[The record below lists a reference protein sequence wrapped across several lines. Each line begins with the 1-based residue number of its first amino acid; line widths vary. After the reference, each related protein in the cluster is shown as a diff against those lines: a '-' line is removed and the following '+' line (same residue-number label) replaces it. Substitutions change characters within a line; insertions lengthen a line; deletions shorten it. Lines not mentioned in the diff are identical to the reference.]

1 MYRPFEHTATSRA
14 MDCATFAVYH
24 DDDHFDAGNLAE
36 QASETSSQS
45 SGVINLHDPLHPL
58 LVGSFVAAWGGPE
71 EPTAQMHEDEDL
83 PSPWGEHRLSPTSRS
98 QSRELQQTTDIVRAQ
113 TPVSFEEE
121 KVGCPGFGYTFGDE
135 VDCGQDGLRPET
147 LHTKT
152 PASEFWVNK
161 TESGYAPQCGDLHPD
176 RILENRHISHWEM
189 QCVLSRR
196 GPGSMTAEQIEYY
209 QQKVDNWWYGMLP
222 VSQAVDDAVAQTS
235 GTKPYKSEFL
245 SASPLVD
252 WLAGIGSELMPV
264 RLAQNPGPPSL
275 SNASQGK
282 KVDSRR
288 ENLSQTQ
295 FVIDSWT
302 TSTRDNECT
311 IIVRSSGA
319 VFYLQC
325 IPAELEAEPILLADF
340 YKSLKILKTNEH
352 EDDVGDEGYDARRAE
367 AEKLAQ
373 PFNEI
378 ISALAPDPPM
388 PPITLH
394 QWLNPEW
401 FLLIATADEGK
412 IRPRRDYENPYLP
425 PGEYRQSRLWKSLD
439 LDKWVPN
446 WYLARDVQII
456 SANPG
461 ENPLLSPP
469 SKVFVQ
475 GDVTC
480 HFKGFERGFPAV
492 FRELRTFR
500 KISDALAT
508 GQIPSDMRICRLQG
522 VVCDVDV
529 DTPNQTRIT
538 GLLLVYIEPKIT
550 PAPSTLMNIA
560 RSTNQET
567 RKRWAKELGTT
578 VQTLHKAGIQW
589 GDAKPDNILVDK
601 NDDLWLIDFDG
612 GYTRT
617 WRKVTLKDWIRFK
630 FGFVTWVED
639 LFQRRTEAMKL
650 FVFFKS

>member
-1 MYRPFEHTATSRA
+1 
-14 MDCATFAVYH
+14 
-24 DDDHFDAGNLAE
+24 
-36 QASETSSQS
+36 
-45 SGVINLHDPLHPL
+45 
-58 LVGSFVAAWGGPE
+58 
-71 EPTAQMHEDEDL
+71 
-83 PSPWGEHRLSPTSRS
+83 
-98 QSRELQQTTDIVRAQ
+98 
-113 TPVSFEEE
+113 
-121 KVGCPGFGYTFGDE
+121 
-135 VDCGQDGLRPET
+135 
-147 LHTKT
+147 
-152 PASEFWVNK
+152 
-161 TESGYAPQCGDLHPD
+161 
-176 RILENRHISHWEM
+176 M
-189 QCVLSRR
+189 Q
-196 GPGSMTAEQIEYY
+196 
-209 QQKVDNWWYGMLP
+209 K
-222 VSQAVDDAVAQTS
+222 
-235 GTKPYKSEFL
+235 
-245 SASPLVD
+245 
-252 WLAGIGSELMPV
+252 
-264 RLAQNPGPPSL
+264 
-275 SNASQGK
+275 
-282 KVDSRR
+282 
-288 ENLSQTQ
+288 Q

-319 VFYLQC
+319 VFYLQW

-352 EDDVGDEGYDARRAE
+352 EDDGGDEGYDARKAE

-456 SANPG
+456 STNPG

-475 GDVTC
+475 GDVVC

-529 DTPNQTRIT
+529 DTPDQTRIT

-612 GYTRT
+612 GYTHT
-617 WRKVTLKDWIRFK
+617 WRKVTLKGWIRFK

-639 LFQRRTEAMKL
+639 VFQRRTEATN
-650 FVFFKS
+650 